1 MYTGC
6 VAGARGNSSGRR
18 EPAQQRSRQRVEQ
31 ILDAA
36 ADLIV
41 EQGVEGLST
50 RTIAARAGTPVASLY
65 QYFADKDEIIL
76 ALVQRD
82 TAEMDERVA
91 EAVASLDRPSV
102 RSLVEAT
109 MRAFVA
115 VYHRRPAFVVIWW
128 RGRTNAAVYRFCREH
143 NRRIARQLYD
153 VAVAAGLVPPWTE
166 PIVAELAVEVGDRL
180 FQLAFEHDL
189 RGDSRIIA
197 EGIELVTGYLERY
210 ASASARESLP

>member
-1 MYTGC
+1 M
-6 VAGARGNSSGRR
+6 RR
-18 EPAQQRSRQRVEQ
+18 EPTQQRSRQRVEQ

-65 QYFADKDEIIL
+65 QYFADKNEIIL

-128 RGRTNAAVYRFCREH
+128 RGRTNAAVYRYCREH
-143 NRRIARQLYD
+143 NRRIARQLHD
-153 VAVAAGLVPPWTE
+153 FAVAAGLVPAWTE

-180 FQLAFEHDL
+180 FQLAFEDDL

-210 ASASARESLP
+210 ASASVRESLP

>member
-1 MYTGC
+1 VVQT
-6 VAGARGNSSGRR
+6 RGNAAARR
-18 EPAQQRSRQRVEQ
+18 EPTQQRSRQRVGQ

-41 EQGVEGLST
+41 AHGVEGLST

-91 EAVASLDRPSV
+91 EAVARLDRPSV

-128 RGRTNAAVYRFCREH
+128 RGRTNAAVYRYCREH
-143 NRRIARQLYD
+143 NRQIATQLHD
-153 VAVAAGLVPPWTE
+153 FAVATGLVPARTD

-197 EGIELVTGYLERY
+197 EGIELVAGYLERY
-210 ASASARESLP
+210 ASASARESPP

>member
-1 MYTGC
+1 M
-6 VAGARGNSSGRR
+6 
-18 EPAQQRSRQRVEQ
+18 
-31 ILDAA
+31 
-36 ADLIV
+36 
-41 EQGVEGLST
+41 ST

-65 QYFADKDEIIL
+65 QYFADKDEILL

-91 EAVASLDRPSV
+91 EAAASLDRPSV
-102 RSLVEAT
+102 RALVEAT

-128 RGRTNAAVYRFCREH
+128 RGRTNAAVYRYCREH
-143 NRRIARQLYD
+143 NRQIAKQLHD
-153 VAVAAGLVPPWTE
+153 FAVATGLVPARTE

-210 ASASARESLP
+210 ASASGRESLP

>member
-1 MYTGC
+1 
-6 VAGARGNSSGRR
+6 VRR
-18 EPAQQRSRQRVEQ
+18 EPTQRRSRQRVEQ
-31 ILDAA
+31 IFDAA

-41 EQGVEGLST
+41 ELGVEGLST
-50 RTIAARAGTPVASLY
+50 RAIAARAGIPVSSVY
-65 QYFADKDEIIL
+65 QYFADRDEIIL

-82 TAEMDERVA
+82 TVEMDERVA

-115 VYHRRPAFVVIWW
+115 VYHRRPEFVVIWW
-128 RGRTNAAVYRFCREH
+128 RGRTNAAVYRYCREH
-143 NRRIARQLYD
+143 NRRIAKQLHD
-153 VAVAAGLVPPWTE
+153 FAVAAGLMPVWTQ
-166 PIVAELAVEVGDRL
+166 PFVAELAVEVGDRL
-180 FQLAFEHDL
+180 FELAFEREL

-210 ASASARESLP
+210 AGASVRKSVP

>member
-1 MYTGC
+1 
-6 VAGARGNSSGRR
+6 VRR
-18 EPAQQRSRQRVEQ
+18 EPTQQRSRQRVEQ

-65 QYFADKDEIIL
+65 QYFADKNEIIL

-128 RGRTNAAVYRFCREH
+128 RGRTNAAVYRYCREH
-143 NRRIARQLYD
+143 NRRIARQLHD
-153 VAVAAGLVPPWTE
+153 FAMAAGLVPAWTE

-180 FQLAFEHDL
+180 FQLAFEDDL

-210 ASASARESLP
+210 ASASVRESLP

>member
-1 MYTGC
+1 M
-6 VAGARGNSSGRR
+6 AGARGNAVVRR
-18 EPAQQRSRQRVEQ
+18 EPTQQRSRQRVEQ

-65 QYFADKDEIIL
+65 QYFADKNEIIL

-128 RGRTNAAVYRFCREH
+128 RGRTNAAVYRYCREH
-143 NRRIARQLYD
+143 NRRIARQLHD
-153 VAVAAGLVPPWTE
+153 FAVAAGLVPAWTE

-180 FQLAFEHDL
+180 FQLAFEDDL

-210 ASASARESLP
+210 ASASVRESLP

>member
-1 MYTGC
+1 
-6 VAGARGNSSGRR
+6 VRR
-18 EPAQQRSRQRVEQ
+18 EPTQRRSRQRVEQ

-36 ADLIV
+36 AGVII
-41 EQGVEGLST
+41 EHGVEKLST
-50 RTIAARAGTPVASLY
+50 RTIAARAGVPVASLY

-82 TAEMDERVA
+82 TAEMDEQVA
-91 EAVASLDRPSV
+91 EAVASLDRLTV

-128 RGRTNAAVYRFCREH
+128 RGRTNAAVYRYCREH
-143 NRRIARQLYD
+143 NRRIAKQLYD
-153 VAVAAGLVPPWTE
+153 FAMAAGLMPASTE

-180 FQLAFEHDL
+180 FQLAFECEL

-210 ASASARESLP
+210 ASASVQESLP